1 MRRLGLLLAGVVLPV
16 LLWSLVPVP
25 STATPTSPN
34 LSDVQRRLQAAER
47 RLSNRRGREG
57 VLTTDIARYDR
68 RIRGLQGRI
77 DQLGRRQAA
86 VQTDLDRK
94 QRALTRTQS
103 SLRAQRARGT
113 RLRLRLRVVRRLLAR
128 RLVELYEADR
138 PGMITVVLNSSGF
151 ADLLERADFLGRI
164 AASDR
169 SILLTVRRARRQAVS
184 LARSLADLERR
195 QSALTAVVI
204 TRRDTIASVRRNV
217 LQARAGLDAAR
228 GTKHDAL
235 ASVRASSE
243 HVRREVADLRGQ
255 QAKIERAVRQA
266 QAANTSSPPSLPAA
280 PVRGSGGGPMIWPV
294 NGPITSPFCERRSYE
309 ACHPGIDIGVP
320 EGTPIRAAAAGKVI
334 LMQPVAASGGY
345 GNYTCVQHT
354 ATLSSCY
361 AHQSRFGTSIG
372 AQVRQ
377 GQIIGYVG
385 NTGHSFGAHLHWEV
399 RINGVI
405 TNPLNYV

>member
-1 MRRLGLLLAGVVLPV
+1 M
-16 LLWSLVPVP
+16 
-25 STATPTSPN
+25 
-34 LSDVQRRLQAAER
+34 
-47 RLSNRRGREG
+47 
-57 VLTTDIARYDR
+57 
-68 RIRGLQGRI
+68 
-77 DQLGRRQAA
+77 
-86 VQTDLDRK
+86 
-94 QRALTRTQS
+94 
-103 SLRAQRARGT
+103 
-113 RLRLRLRVVRRLLAR
+113 
-128 RLVELYEADR
+128 VELYEADR
-138 PGMITVVLNSSGF
+138 PDMITVVLNSSGF

-243 HVRREVADLRGQ
+243 HVQREVADLRGQ